1 MVILPSNVLIK
12 KIINW
17 TTYHCLIRYWV
28 DNGGLNFKV
37 YRTAYPMKVQDEG
50 LNDVH
55 LMVSCWFFHPFKWAD
70 DLTDMLG
77 IARNYSSQLANTDC
91 SDLELKTCTWA
102 SQHRWFQ
109 KSSQEIC
116 CFAHEEDG
124 WNGWKRPRQETSGI
138 PGSFLIPVC
147 QWEFQD
153 PKLEVLYHIRLKF
166 WGVSPYIALT

>member
-1 MVILPSNVLIK
+1 MVILPSNVLIYF
-12 KIINW
+12 ISR

-37 YRTAYPMKVQDEG
+37 YRTVYPMNVQDEVQIACVPTG

-55 LMVSCWFFHPFKWAD
+55 LMVSCCFCPYLQVGWWSD
-70 DLTDMLG
+70 WYV
-77 IARNYSSQLANTDC
+77 RYSSKLQLATC
-91 SDLELKTCTWA
+91 KHWLFWLETCTWA

-109 KSSQEIC
+109 RSSQEIC

-138 PGSFLIPVC
+138 PGSIWIPVC
-147 QWEFQD
+147 QWEYQD
-153 PKLEVLYHIRLKF
+153 PKLEVLYHIRL
-166 WGVSPYIALT
+166 